1 MNVVRASS
9 GHQANISSSSSSPI
23 LSSSPSVHPRKHQQP
38 PQTSTSS
45 SQLATS
51 SSRAKRQIACPLP
64 LKVPFCAS
72 TTATSKSQQPAKQ
85 DGVSDF
91 SDATRG
97 DEWEERNVLFDDNF
111 GYSGCHHTSPS
122 ANDDGESLINLIEAE
137 WELEQIFRTAPVA
150 ANPHQRLARWVLN
163 DEDHPLDLEEDGSPS
178 WMLAEDHLPRLGFS
192 PQEMLQ
198 EEEEL
203 VATPPPQLFVIPPS
217 RARNPVPLN
226 TPFQASSRVQHYA
239 NSSPFYVEQLKQQQQ
254 QPLADYDYRGLY
266 AVEQRMEEC
275 SLLSPSSSSPSLA
288 ASLSPSSST
297 LGGHMRKRNR
307 SYSDSMLKRDSLGD
321 MTNSL
326 VLVS

>member
-9 GHQANISSSSSSPI
+9 GHQASISSSPI
-23 LSSSPSVHPRKHQQP
+23 LASSPSVEPRKHQP
-38 PQTSTSS
+38 PHTSASS

-51 SSRAKRQIACPLP
+51 SSRGKRQIACPLP

-72 TTATSKSQQPAKQ
+72 TTTTSTKSQPKQ
-85 DGVSDF
+85 EGVSDF

-150 ANPHQRLARWVLN
+150 ANPHQRLARWMLN

-192 PQEMLQ
+192 PQEMMQ
-198 EEEEL
+198 EEEM

-226 TPFQASSRVQHYA
+226 TPFQASSRVQQYV
-239 NSSPFYVEQLKQQQQ
+239 NSSPFYVEQLKQHQQQ
-254 QPLADYDYRGLY
+254 QLGDYDYDYRGLY
-266 AVEQRMEEC
+266 AIEQRMEEC
-275 SLLSPSSSSPSLA
+275 SLLSPSSSSPTLA
-288 ASLSPSSST
+288 PPSPSSST

-321 MTNSL
+321 MTNNL